1 METIAIIGVVAA
13 VIGVVAFL
21 LITRSRKRAQRVLDQ
36 SPLNRAL
43 RVIKEIPP
51 VVGPGGIKFYFEE
64 GTDRNTF
71 SMQACADG
79 VEKTFEK
86 SECAGYPVNR
96 RLHEI
101 KIAVLNSVPDSEG
114 NPALK
119 YVIGP
124 LSGYWNSE
132 WDKATCPGEEC
143 EHWILAAAA
152 VATTGAP
159 YGDGLIIP
167 HHAGN
172 EEHLARVCEYEMEH
186 CALAYY
192 DQVKYDATKVH
203 GAGQGHPL
211 ISECEPSLITIE
223 SPAGGINDLCVLLT
237 K

>member
-1 METIAIIGVVAA
+1 MELYAIIILIAVVGG
-13 VIGVVAFL
+13 IVAWSL
-21 LITRSRKRAQRVLDQ
+21 LTRNKKREEKKLDQ

-43 RVIKEIPP
+43 RVIKEIAP
-51 VVGPGGIKFYFEE
+51 VTGPGGIKFYFEE
-64 GTDRNTF
+64 GTDRGSF
-71 SMQACADG
+71 SQQACWLGA
-79 VEKTFEK
+79 EKTFEK
-86 SECAGYPVNR
+86 AGCAGYPVNR
-96 RLHEI
+96 SAHEI

-152 VATTGAP
+152 VATIGTP
-159 YGDGLIIP
+159 YGDTLIIP

-172 EEHLARVCEYEMEH
+172 EEHLARVVEYEMEH
-186 CALAYY
+186 CVLAYH
-192 DQVKYDATKVH
+192 DQPKFDATKVH
-203 GAGQGHPL
+203 GSGQGHPL
-211 ISECEPSLITIE
+211 IPECVPTLATIVH
-223 SPAGGINDLCVLLT
+223 PATGLDGRCILMA